1 MTGLDLLGA
10 ALGLVTGG
18 TMAVAVSCVWCI
30 LQLPAR
36 VQDRLRA
43 ASPRLLTLA
52 MAAGLELAALQGAL
66 GFSLRLPTVFGGAAL
81 LFGGMFVGMVASA
94 LEEILEVAP
103 VLMHR
108 FRLGDMSLAFRWTLL
123 LGKALGAVLASLLFT
138 L

>member
-1 MTGLDLLGA
+1 MTALNLLGA

-18 TMAVAVSCVWCI
+18 TMAVAVSCVWCV

-43 ASPRLLTLA
+43 ASSRLLALA
-52 MAAGLELAALQGAL
+52 MAAGLELAALQVAL
-66 GFSLRLPTVFGGAAL
+66 GFSLRLPALFGGVAL

>member
-1 MTGLDLLGA
+1 M
-10 ALGLVTGG
+10 
-18 TMAVAVSCVWCI
+18 AVSCVWCV

-36 VQDRLRA
+36 VRDRLRA
-43 ASPRLLTLA
+43 AS
-52 MAAGLELAALQGAL
+52 ELAALQGAL

-123 LGKALGAVLASLLFT
+123 LGKALGAVLARLRFT

>member
-18 TMAVAVSCVWCI
+18 TMAVAVSCVWCV

-66 GFSLRLPTVFGGAAL
+66 WFSLRLPTVFGGAAL

>member
-1 MTGLDLLGA
+1 MTGRDLLGA

-18 TMAVAVSCVWCI
+18 TMAVAVSCVWCV

-43 ASPRLLTLA
+43 ASSRLLALA

-66 GFSLRLPTVFGGAAL
+66 GFSLRLPALFGGVAL

-108 FRLGDMSLAFRWTLL
+108 FRLGDMSLAFRWILL

>member
-18 TMAVAVSCVWCI
+18 TMAVAVSCVWCV

-36 VQDRLRA
+36 MQDRLRA

>member
-18 TMAVAVSCVWCI
+18 TMAVAVSCVLCV

>member
-1 MTGLDLLGA
+1 MTGPDLLGA

-18 TMAVAVSCVWCI
+18 SMAVAVSCVWCV

-43 ASPRLLTLA
+43 ASPRLLALA
-52 MAAGLELAALQGAL
+52 MACGLELAALQGAL
-66 GFSLRLPTVFGGAAL
+66 GLGLHLPPCLGGAAR

-94 LEEILEVAP
+94 LEEILEVSP

-108 FRLGDMSLAFRWTLL
+108 FRLGNMSVAFRWTLL

>member
-18 TMAVAVSCVWCI
+18 TMAVAVSCVWCV

-43 ASPRLLTLA
+43 ASSRLLALA

-66 GFSLRLPTVFGGAAL
+66 GFSLRLPALFGGVAL

>member
-1 MTGLDLLGA
+1 MTALNLLGA

-18 TMAVAVSCVWCI
+18 TMAVAVSCVWCV

>member
-1 MTGLDLLGA
+1 MTARNLLGA

-18 TMAVAVSCVWCI
+18 TMAVAVSCVWCV

-43 ASPRLLTLA
+43 ASPRLLALA
-52 MAAGLELAALQGAL
+52 MAAGLELAALQGVL
-66 GFSLRLPTVFGGAAL
+66 GLGLRLPAPFGGAAL
-81 LFGGMFVGMVASA
+81 LFGGMFVGMMASA

-108 FRLGDMSLAFRWTLL
+108 FRLGNMSVAFRWALL
-123 LGKALGAVLASLLFT
+123 LGKALGAVLASCLMT

>member
-1 MTGLDLLGA
+1 MTALNLLGA

-18 TMAVAVSCVWCI
+18 TMAVAVSCVWCV

-43 ASPRLLTLA
+43 ASSRLLALA

>member
-1 MTGLDLLGA
+1 MGCICPL
-10 ALGLVTGG
+10 AL
-18 TMAVAVSCVWCI
+18 AVRRCC
-30 LQLPAR
+30 L
-36 VQDRLRA
+36 
-43 ASPRLLTLA
+43 
-52 MAAGLELAALQGAL
+52 
-66 GFSLRLPTVFGGAAL
+66 
-81 LFGGMFVGMVASA
+81 GGMFVGMVASA